1 MRENEKESVTDIGQF
16 SFGLVELLVPE
27 VHSNGNVQ
35 LAVGCSGLGLGR
47 EVLMEVQ
54 IFGVDF
60 PAVDE
65 NFRKM

>member
-35 LAVGCSGLGLGR
+35 LAVGCSGLGLRR

-54 IFGVDF
+54 
-60 PAVDE
+60 
-65 NFRKM
+65 

>member
-1 MRENEKESVTDIGQF
+1 MQENEKKCHSYRTV

-35 LAVGCSGLGLGR
+35 LAVGCSGLELRR

-60 PAVDE
+60 LAVDG
-65 NFRKM
+65 NFREM